1 MKEDKNK
8 NRLTFAD
15 RAKNIGYPLPTS
27 NDEASRL
34 LRTPVND
41 KSRLYNEV
49 LLERRIIAYNTI
61 TQYFTY
67 PQHLCF
73 PQCLLS
79 FLMYEKELY
88 YRADFLQI
96 PIRIEAPQHL
106 AALFKYN
113 YPLSEV
119 MLSQIVEDI
128 KYFLDIPGAQ
138 RTIYELEAFKQRK
151 QEFNIISAHP
161 ENHTPDK
168 VLKAE
173 LMTMLKFSETLGD
186 FYIKNGIPQFLM
198 ELLNRCF
205 HIKGNLVEFHQS
217 PNGSMEDILLTPFY
231 LNGFLRQTI
240 PDGTSSDSLE
250 SIYKG
255 LRLISKRISVS
266 SVKSFNIFD
275 SDRFFE
281 VCAKEKHFICKAS
294 EECLLAPYIRW
305 QNIRLLEFNEIRPLL
320 NLLMVNGDSFFN
332 RLCAL
337 FHSIHSNKYEKNYFI
352 FKVNENSLQTLYKF
366 MERLLTPVCPIS
378 ASSFTNETLW
388 YLTTATLDTNKLL
401 LFVPEKATGQIFAQ
415 KLRPL
420 ICGETIN
427 YQYWPEQWTYSY
439 KNSSTVCLI
448 DNGTI
453 DLDFLNA
460 ICTAYKSTVT
470 LLEFTDSMLN
480 ELLNIFSSSE
490 DMALSMEFFLLLCS
504 FYHAK
509 APKRESSPLIG
520 KEKAFNEFMKNC
532 CILDDIKDDSTD
544 SWVYGDD
551 LYSAYSDNTI
561 NPKERYKPKEF
572 RDKIFEMN
580 YADKRYYEKRH
591 TKTPEGKDRNGRV
604 YYGLQLRPSEYSAE
618 CQKIENDS
626 SQPNQNHFTVENI
639 YNFYKDSFTEIAE
652 SLKMK

>member
-1 MKEDKNK
+1 MKEEKNK

-15 RAKNIGYPLPTS
+15 RARNMGYPLPAS
-27 NDEASRL
+27 FDEASRL
-34 LRTPVND
+34 LRTPVTD

-49 LLERRIIAYNTI
+49 LLERRITAYNNA

-67 PQHLCF
+67 PQPLCF

-79 FLMYEKELY
+79 FLIYEKELY
-88 YRADFLQI
+88 YRADFFQI
-96 PIRIEAPQHL
+96 PIKIESPQHL
-106 AALFKYN
+106 VSLFNYN
-113 YPLSEV
+113 YPVSDA
-119 MLSQIVEDI
+119 MFSQIVEDI
-128 KYFLDIPGAQ
+128 KYFLDIPLEQ
-138 RTIYELEAFKQRK
+138 RNIYELEAYKRQK
-151 QEFNIISAHP
+151 LEFNIISAHP
-161 ENHTPDK
+161 ENHTPDR
-168 VLKAE
+168 VLKDE
-173 LMTMLKFSETLGD
+173 LMKMFKFSESLGEI
-186 FYIKNGIPQFLM
+186 YIKHGIPPFLAD
-198 ELLNRCF
+198 LLNRCF
-205 HIKGNLVEFHQS
+205 KIKDNLAESHQS
-217 PNGSMEDILLTPFY
+217 PAGLVENVLLTPSY
-231 LNGFLRQTI
+231 LTNILRQNI
-240 PDGTSSDSLE
+240 SNGISGE
-250 SIYKG
+250 MRENIRKG
-255 LRLISKRISVS
+255 LLLSKRVPISS
-266 SVKSFNIFD
+266 KKTFNIFY
-275 SDRFFE
+275 SNRFFE
-281 VCAKEKHFICKAS
+281 VCFKEKHFLCEVSKEYS
-294 EECLLAPYIRW
+294 LAPSIHW
-305 QNIRLLEFNEIRPLL
+305 ENIELLELNEIKPLI
-320 NLLMVNGDSFFN
+320 NLLMDYGDSFFT
-332 RLCAL
+332 RLCTL
-337 FHSIHSNKYEKNYFI
+337 FHAIHSNKYEKNYFI
-352 FKVNENSLQTLYKF
+352 FKVNENGIEMLNKF
-366 MERLLTPVCPIS
+366 LDRLSTPICLIS

-388 YLTTATLDTNKLL
+388 YLTNTTLDTNKVL
-401 LFVPEKATGQIFAQ
+401 LFAPEKATGQTFTQ
-415 KLRPL
+415 KVQSL
-420 ICGETIN
+420 ICGDTIN
-427 YQYWPEQWTYSY
+427 YQYWQEQWTYSY

-460 ICTAYKSTVT
+460 ICAPYKSTVT
-470 LLEFTDSMLN
+470 LLEFTDSMLD
-480 ELLNIFSSSE
+480 ELLKIFSLSE

-509 APKRESSPLIG
+509 TQKRESSPLIG

-604 YYGLQLRPSEYSAE
+604 YYGIQLRPSEYSAE

-652 SLKMK
+652 SLKTK